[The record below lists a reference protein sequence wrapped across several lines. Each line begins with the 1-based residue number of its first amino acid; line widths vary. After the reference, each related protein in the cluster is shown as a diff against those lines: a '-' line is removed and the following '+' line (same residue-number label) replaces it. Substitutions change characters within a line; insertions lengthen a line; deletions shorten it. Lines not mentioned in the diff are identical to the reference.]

1 MTEQSLF
8 TAPLNDVLDLL
19 EYLQHSS
26 WQCAYT
32 GVCHCGLDALTD
44 KLGIER
50 VKMENILQRSEI
62 KR

>member
-1 MTEQSLF
+1 VIGAAAAQ
-8 TAPLNDVLDLL
+8 ADVI
-19 EYLQHSS
+19 
-26 WQCAYT
+26 
-32 GVCHCGLDALTD
+32 CGLDALTD